1 MCHRPNFAIILL
13 TCLILAACS
22 GFGES
27 ARLRRQAKQFM
38 EDGRLP
44 EAVLT
49 YRQALLSYPDDPDLL
64 SGLGLALA
72 AQGRSRLAAGVLIR
86 AAALKPGEASIK
98 NALAKLVTQPQ
109 DGLDLTLAWISTT
122 VGSEPVGAAAAAG
135 RIFVVYADGRLT
147 ALDQVSGQTTWDIQ
161 APAALVSPPAADAG
175 QVWVG
180 AGNGSVYVFDAGS
193 GQSLGSYQTGGAVYA
208 APVLNGQVAYCA
220 SSVGTLYAL
229 DRTTLKVTWKAQ
241 TGGAMN
247 ASPVLSGTSVY
258 VGSNDGRLYGLNA
271 SNGERFWPYGI
282 PTQGA
287 IESLPSLADG
297 RIFFGSDDGRV
308 YALDAETGGQYWR
321 FSTPDAVYAS
331 PLVLNDQ
338 VIAASSGLE
347 LASLH
352 YTDGAPSWSLP
363 FDHPITAAPVFF
375 KDRLYLVTV
384 GDPRLFA
391 VDVQTGKLLG
401 ELDTG
406 DWTSQ
411 GPLLVGNDLILVG
424 KDGAVFL
431 YR

>member
-1 MCHRPNFAIILL
+1 M
-13 TCLILAACS
+13 
-22 GFGES
+22 
-27 ARLRRQAKQFM
+27 
-38 EDGRLP
+38 
-44 EAVLT
+44 
-49 YRQALLSYPDDPDLL
+49 
-64 SGLGLALA
+64 
-72 AQGRSRLAAGVLIR
+72 
-86 AAALKPGEASIK
+86 
-98 NALAKLVTQPQ
+98 
-109 DGLDLTLAWISTT
+109 
-122 VGSEPVGAAAAAG
+122 
-135 RIFVVYADGRLT
+135 
-147 ALDQVSGQTTWDIQ
+147 
-161 APAALVSPPAADAG
+161 
-175 QVWVG
+175 
-180 AGNGSVYVFDAGS
+180 
-193 GQSLGSYQTGGAVYA
+193 
-208 APVLNGQVAYCA
+208 
-220 SSVGTLYAL
+220 
-229 DRTTLKVTWKAQ
+229 
-241 TGGAMN
+241 
-247 ASPVLSGTSVY
+247 Y

-271 SNGERFWPYGI
+271 SSGERLWPYGI

-338 VIAASSGLE
+338 VIVASSGLE

-352 YTDGAPSWSLP
+352 FTDGAPSWSLP

-375 KDRLYLVTV
+375 KDRLYLVAV

-411 GPLLVGNDLILVG
+411 GPLLAGNDLILVG